1 MNRTAFCS
9 WETDRLLAWDD
20 SSMSSWGAD
29 AMEWEANLLLP
40 QLVAALEH
48 PDSLFEESTHE
59 SAGRLSSLWRALRTT
74 AHHSTR
80 LSRVLS
86 AN

>member
-1 MNRTAFCS
+1 MSRTAFRS
-9 WETDRLLAWDD
+9 WETDQLLSRDD
-20 SSMSSWGAD
+20 SPMSSRGAD

-48 PDSLFEESTHE
+48 PASLVEESTHE

-80 LSRVLS
+80 LSRALS